1 MSRDILVLGAPVPQG
16 SKFLARG
23 RMIDV
28 RSGALNRWRRM
39 IAKAITDKGWHDDP
53 ILTGPV
59 AAHLTFYLPRPGYHY
74 GTGRN
79 ANRLKD
85 TAPVLVD
92 KRPDVDKLS
101 RAVLDAI
108 TQSGAWRDDSQVA
121 HLCAEKHYAEQ
132 SGVRI
137 VLNPLVGLS

>member
-1 MSRDILVLGAPVPQG
+1 MTEIFVHGTPVPQG

-28 RSGALNRWRRM
+28 KSGALNRWRRM
-39 IAKAITDKGWHDDP
+39 IAAEVQRRGWHHDP
-53 ILTGPV
+53 ILSGPV
-59 AAHLTFYLPRPGYHY
+59 AVSLTFYLPRPQYHY

-85 TAPVLVD
+85 TAPLLVD

-101 RAVLDAI
+101 RAVLDAL
-108 TQSGAWRDDSQVA
+108 TQAGAWRDDSQVA
-121 HLCAEKHYAEQ
+121 YLAAEKHYAEQ
-132 SGVRI
+132 PGVRI
-137 VLNPLVGLS
+137 VLDRLVGLA